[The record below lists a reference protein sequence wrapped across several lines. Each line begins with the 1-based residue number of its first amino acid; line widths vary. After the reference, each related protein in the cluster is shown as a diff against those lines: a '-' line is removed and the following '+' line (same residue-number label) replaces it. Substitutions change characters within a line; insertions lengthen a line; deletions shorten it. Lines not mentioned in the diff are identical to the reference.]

1 MEVLRGCG
9 PLKIILKILDEP
21 WYTGFTRRGN
31 MDDKK
36 IIIAGFTAIIAIVA
50 ATWIFLGPECLLAKC
65 VIIK

>member
-1 MEVLRGCG
+1 V
-9 PLKIILKILDEP
+9 KILDNP
-21 WYTGFTRRGN
+21 WYSGFIRRGN

-50 ATWIFLGPECLLAKC
+50 ATWIFLGPECLIAKC